1 MHQDGVWACL
11 RLIRYCIHVI
21 TVYLYSEMN
30 IDDIKDIYVVLF
42 RYALIQ
48 ILINCMRCY
57 IIVN

>member
-11 RLIRYCIHVI
+11 HLIRYCIHVI

-30 IDDIKDIYVVLF
+30 IDDKRYIVLF
-42 RYALIQ
+42 GHFIIQ
-48 ILINCMRCY
+48 ILKNRLSYY